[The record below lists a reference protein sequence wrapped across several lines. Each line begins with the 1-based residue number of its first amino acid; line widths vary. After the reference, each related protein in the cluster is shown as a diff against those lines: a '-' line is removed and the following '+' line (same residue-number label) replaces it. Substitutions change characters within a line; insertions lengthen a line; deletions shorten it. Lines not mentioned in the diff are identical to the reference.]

1 MKKRWNILAVCGV
14 MAALLTGCSGEISND
29 YITIKQYKGLE
40 VPKTEVVEVT
50 DEDVENAIESYR
62 NSNKVKQM
70 IIGRAAQ
77 EGDTVNMD
85 YVGKIDGEAFD
96 GGTAEGATLVLGSGQ
111 YIQAT
116 ADYPGFEDQIV
127 GHNAGDVFDITVQF
141 PAEYSNNPDMENQ
154 VAVFSITLNEVYTE
168 SMPEVTDEWV
178 QTVSEES
185 ATVEEFEEEIRSS
198 LEESNEMSRESTMQQ
213 NVLAALLE
221 QVEVKEYPE
230 GEVEARVEQ
239 IEEQQKSYAS
249 LYGMDFDEF
258 RDTYLG
264 MTEEDYNTRVQET
277 AEIAVQQELALELIA
292 EKEKLEPTEEEY
304 EAKFEEYASQMGF
317 ESVDALKEAYDEDTL
332 KTAAMQDA
340 VLDYLT
346 ENCVETE
353 TDSSGEESTEAK

>member
-1 MKKRWNILAVCGV
+1 MKKRWSVLVLCGV
-14 MAALLTGCSGEISND
+14 MAASLAGCSSDEISNE

-40 VPKTEVVEVT
+40 IPKAEVTEVT
-50 DEDVENAIESYR
+50 DEDVENTIESYR
-62 NSNKVKQM
+62 SAYMEKQE
-70 IIGRAAQ
+70 ITDRPAQ

-116 ADYPGFEDQIV
+116 ADYKGFEEQIE

-154 VAVFSITLNEVYTE
+154 VAVFSITLNEVYTQV
-168 SMPEVTDEWV
+168 MPEVTDEWV
-178 QTVSEES
+178 QGISEES
-185 ATVEEFEEEIRSS
+185 TTVEEFREEVRTSI
-198 LEESNEMSRESTMQQ
+198 EESNEMNRESTQQQ
-213 NVLAALLE
+213 NILEALLE

-230 GEVEARVEQ
+230 GEVEERAEQ

-249 LYGMDFDEF
+249 YYGIDFDEY

-264 MTEEDYNTRVQET
+264 MTEEDFNARVQET
-277 AEIAVQQELALELIA
+277 AETAVKQELALELIA
-292 EKEKLEPTEEEY
+292 EKENLVPTEEEY
-304 EAKFEEYASQMGF
+304 KTRFEEYAAQMGF
-317 ESVDALKEAYDEDTL
+317 ESVDELKESFDEETL

-340 VLDYLT
+340 VMEYLM

-353 TDSSGEESTEAK
+353 TDSEEDGTAE